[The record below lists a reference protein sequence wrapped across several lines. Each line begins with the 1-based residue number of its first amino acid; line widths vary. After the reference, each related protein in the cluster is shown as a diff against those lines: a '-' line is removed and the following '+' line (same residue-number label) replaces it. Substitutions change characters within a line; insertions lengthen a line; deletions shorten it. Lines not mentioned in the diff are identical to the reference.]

1 MVNTFR
7 NPHGIAAPLAAYS
20 HQAEVTGP
28 ARWLVISGQIGMTP
42 TGELPEDPVE
52 QLGLALDNITANL
65 EAAGMRHEDLVK
77 LTFYFAGEIDIEGRR
92 RRMGEWL
99 GDLRPCMTVM
109 TVAALATPALRVEV
123 EALACTEDTPAT
135 QRSATQ

>member
-1 MVNTFR
+1 MNTFR
-7 NPHGIAAPLAAYS
+7 NPQGIAAPLAAYS
-20 HQAEVTGP
+20 HQAEITGP
-28 ARWLVISGQIGMTP
+28 VRWLVISGQIGMTP
-42 TGELPEDPVE
+42 AGELPDDPVE
-52 QLGLALDNITANL
+52 QLGVALDNVTANL

-77 LTFYFAGEIDIEGRR
+77 LTFYFAGEVDLQRRR

-123 EALACTEDTPAT
+123 EALACTEDTTAT
-135 QRSATQ
+135 QRSEQQ

>member
-1 MVNTFR
+1 MNTFR
-7 NPHGIAAPLAAYS
+7 NPQGIAAPLAAYS
-20 HQAEVTGP
+20 HQAEITGP
-28 ARWLVISGQIGMTP
+28 VRWLVVSGQIGMAP

-52 QLGLALDNITANL
+52 QLGIALDNITANL

-77 LTFYFAGEIDIEGRR
+77 LTFYFAGEVDLQRRR

-123 EALACTEDTPAT
+123 EALACTEDIPAT
-135 QRSATQ
+135 QRREQQ